1 MKAGWKTVKLT
12 DVAELSGRIGWKGL
26 TAKEYTQSGPY
37 FLSVHSLNYGDF
49 VDFRDAFHISQ
60 ARYDESP
67 EIMLQTG
74 DVLICKDG
82 AGIGKVGIVG
92 ELPGQTTINSS
103 LLLIR
108 ATQKI
113 EPKYL
118 YYILMSP
125 YFQAIVQSR
134 LEGATTPHL
143 YQRDI
148 AGFPIHLPPLDEQRR
163 IVAVLDTAFAGI
175 ATATANAQKN
185 LTNARALFQRY
196 LDKRI
201 ASCVDGG
208 TTCRLEEIIGE
219 SLIGLVKSTRE
230 QGSHYSFPYIKMHNI
245 MNDNG
250 FNGDKI
256 VNVSATLDE
265 QKKYSLRT
273 GDFLFNTRNSHELV
287 GKTCYFDLKCDNPVL
302 FNNNIM
308 RIRFLRGISSKF
320 VFYAFSSTPIRR
332 QLEAI
337 KSGTTNVSAIYF
349 RELKDILISHPD
361 EMTQSTIVEQLDELS
376 CEKDRLAITYESKLT
391 ALTELKQSLLQ
402 KAFAGELT

>member
-1 MKAGWKTVKLT
+1 MKARWNTVKLT

-26 TAKEYTQSGPY
+26 TAKEYTEEGPF
-37 FLSVHSLNYGDF
+37 FLSVHSLNHGDF
-49 VDFRDAFHISQ
+49 VDFRAAFHISQ

-67 EIMLQTG
+67 EIMLQSG

-108 ATQKI
+108 SKPKI

-163 IVAVLDTAFAGI
+163 IVAVLDKAFANI

-185 LTNARALFQRY
+185 LTNARALFESY
-196 LDKRI
+196 LDQI
-201 ASCVDGG
+201 FGDPVDDWDRN
-208 TTCRLEEIIGE
+208 TIGE
-219 SLIGLVKSTRE
+219 IAAIKGGKRVPKGYKLLNE
-230 QGSHYSFPYIKMHNI
+230 QTPYPYISVADF
-245 MNDNG
+245 NDEG
-250 FNGDKI
+250 SVDTAKI
-256 VNVSATLDE
+256 RYISE
-265 QKKYSLRT
+265 QIFSQIKRYIIRKEDLYISIAGT
-273 GDFLFNTRNSHELV
+273 V
-287 GKTCYFDLKCDNPVL
+287 GKTGIVPPNLDGASLTENACRLVFNKGVLNRFVYYFTLTSSFKEQAIEQTRTAAQPKL
-302 FNNNIM
+302 ALS
-308 RIRFLRGISSKF
+308 RLQQISLPIPAQNEQEQIISKF
-320 VFYAFSSTPIRR
+320 DDLAGMIR
-332 QLEAI
+332 QTEAI
-337 KSGTTNVSAIYF
+337 YQTK
-349 RELKDILISHPD
+349 
-361 EMTQSTIVEQLDELS
+361 
-376 CEKDRLAITYESKLT
+376 LA